1 MIQAITVFLIL
12 AFIIFF
18 IIFVKLGNKVIK
30 EVEQKYKDS
39 YTSNEL

>member
-1 MIQAITVFLIL
+1 MIQSITVFLIL

-18 IIFVKLGNKVIK
+18 ITFVKIGNRIIHELEEK
-30 EVEQKYKDS
+30 EKTS